1 MNVAAS
7 QGELQDLVEIAR
19 AITQERNIDRLLD
32 LILEKSRFITNADA
46 GSIYVIESDPVE
58 GQRLRFK
65 LTQNDSCKF
74 EAGEF
79 TLPLSYD
86 SIAGA
91 AVLKRE
97 AINIRDVYDVRDEGV
112 AFDKSFDERAGYRTC
127 SMLAVPL
134 ISAEREVL
142 GVVQLINKKTDRTL
156 RLLSADDVRKFV
168 MPFDEHSEQVLTTLA
183 AQAGIALEN
192 ALLYADIQKL
202 FAGFVRASVQAIE
215 QRDPTTSGHSLR
227 VSVLSRELAKA
238 VDSVTSGR
246 FGQETFSKQQLQEL
260 EYAALL
266 HDFGKIGVRE
276 DVLVKAKKLY
286 PQELALIHT
295 RILVMLQQYR
305 AEFLEAKLAL
315 VESHAPI
322 VELEELEQRY
332 VERCHE
338 LRDAWEFVH
347 RANEPSILQQGDFSR
362 IVDLSR
368 LAYADDQ
375 GRLLPLL
382 TPQHIKALQVTKGSL
397 THEELEEIRQHVT
410 HSFQFLS
417 KIPWGN
423 ALGAIP
429 AIAAAHHER
438 LNGTGYPYGLTSDE
452 IPLQSKIM
460 AVADIYDALTAAD
473 RPYKKALD
481 RHRALEILD
490 AEAKA
495 QHIDGQLVRLFREAE
510 VYKQL
515 DAPLHY

>member
-32 LILEKSRFITNADA
+32 LILEKSRFITHADA
-46 GSIYVIESDPVE
+46 GSIYVIENDPNE

-65 LTQNDSCKF
+65 LTQNDSCNF
-74 EAGEF
+74 EAGEY
-79 TLPLSYD
+79 TLPLSYE

-97 AINIRDVYDVRDEGV
+97 AINIKDVYDVRDAGV
-112 AFDKSFDERAGYRTC
+112 TFDKSFDERAGYRTC

-142 GVVQLINKKTDRTL
+142 GVVQLINKKTDRDI
-156 RLLSADDVRKFV
+156 RLLGADEVKRFV
-168 MPFDEHSEQVLTTLA
+168 LPFDEHSEQVLTTLA

-227 VSVLSRELAKA
+227 VSLLSRELAKT
-238 VDSVTSGR
+238 VDSVTSGP
-246 FGQETFSKQQLQEL
+246 FSAETFSGQQLQEL

-286 PQELALIHT
+286 PQELALIHA
-295 RILVMLQQYR
+295 RILIMLQQYR

-315 VESHAPI
+315 VESHASTA
-322 VELEELEQRY
+322 ERDALGQQHAK
-332 VERCHE
+332 RCHE
-338 LRDAWEFVH
+338 LRDAWEFIH

-375 GRLLPLL
+375 GQVLPLL
-382 TPQHIKALQVTKGSL
+382 TPQHIRALQVTKGSL
-397 THEELEEIRQHVT
+397 TPEELDEIRQHVT

-417 KIPWGN
+417 KIPWGH

-481 RHRALEILD
+481 RDRAIAILED
-490 AEAKA
+490 EARA
-495 QHIDGQLVRLFREAE
+495 QHVDIELVRMFREAE
-510 VYKQL
+510 VYKHL

>member
-1 MNVAAS
+1 MAS
-7 QGELQDLVEIAR
+7 KGELQELVEIAR

-32 LILEKSRFITNADA
+32 LILEKSRFITGADA
-46 GSIYVIESDPVE
+46 GSIYVIEHDESD
-58 GQRLRFK
+58 GKRLRFK

-74 EAGEF
+74 EAGEY
-79 TLPLSYD
+79 TLPISYS

-91 AVLKRE
+91 AVLRRE
-97 AINIRDVYDVRDEGV
+97 AINIADVYHIQHEGIT
-112 AFDKSFDERAGYRTC
+112 FDKSFDERVGYRTC

-134 ISAEREVL
+134 ISAERQVL
-142 GVVQLINKKTDRTL
+142 GVVQLINKKTHRHAK
-156 RLLSADDVRKFV
+156 LLSFQDVKDNV
-168 MPFDEHSEQVLTTLA
+168 VAFDEHSEQVLTTLA

-192 ALLYADIQKL
+192 ALLYTDIQNL

-227 VSVLSRELAKA
+227 VSVLSRELARCL
-238 VDSVTSGR
+238 DQSRSGPFR
-246 FGQETFSKQQLQEL
+246 DITFSEQQIQEL

-276 DVLVKAKKLY
+276 EVLVKAKKLY

-305 AEFLEAKLAL
+305 AEFLEAKVAL
-315 VESHAPI
+315 VESHAP
-322 VELEELEQRY
+322 VSELALLEKKY
-332 VERCHE
+332 SDRCHE
-338 LRDAWEFVH
+338 LREAWEFIH

-362 IVDLSR
+362 IVDISR
-368 LAYADDQ
+368 MAYQDDQ
-375 GRLLPLL
+375 GQRLPLL

-397 THEELEEIRQHVT
+397 STEEIDAIRQHVV

-423 ALGAIP
+423 AFKAIP
-429 AIAAAHHER
+429 EIAAAHHER
-438 LNGTGYPYGLTSDE
+438 LNGTGYPYGLTSAE
-452 IPLQSKIM
+452 IPLPSKIM

-481 RHRALEILD
+481 RERAMDILE

-495 QHIDGQLVRLFREAE
+495 QHIDGDLVRIFREAE
-510 VYKQL
+510 IYRHL
-515 DAPLHY
+515 DTPLSY